1 MYVLISREGQIYNF
15 RIHTG
20 TTKRNRG
27 QVDLEASGNIVKH
40 RMSKML
46 RTNWYKLVMDN
57 SYTGVPL
64 VSTLMQQ
71 GISVVWTVPS
81 NGFKGSV
88 LSNDKVMRQKGRDLS
103 EVKTCAINGIEVRA
117 IRWLVVCFAAL

>member
-1 MYVLISREGQIYNF
+1 
-15 RIHTG
+15 
-20 TTKRNRG
+20 
-27 QVDLEASGNIVKH
+27 
-40 RMSKML
+40 MSKIL
-46 RTNWYKLVMDN
+46 RTNWYKLVIDN

-88 LSNDKVMRQKGRDLS
+88 LSNDKVMRQKGRDS
-103 EVKTCAINGIEVRA
+103 AEVKTSAINGIEVRA

>member
-27 QVDLEASGNIVKH
+27 QIDLEASGNIVKH
-40 RMSKML
+40 RMSKIL
-46 RTNWYKLVMDN
+46 RTKWYKLVMDN

-81 NGFKGSV
+81 NEFKGSV
-88 LSNDKVMRQKGRDLS
+88 LSNDKVMR
-103 EVKTCAINGIEVRA
+103 
-117 IRWLVVCFAAL
+117 